1 MHENQPHDPE
11 QPPLYPPVR
20 YGAPRPWFAPPP
32 PGARYDHLAR
42 NAANNWW
49 RPVVGSVIVGMG
61 FFVIGLFVILVGAF
75 VAAIVGIPATLRP
88 DRLFG
93 DPVFSLAVLLLSIA
107 AVLPLVYGVAALVQ
121 RRRPG
126 TLSSVAGR
134 LRWSWLWQ
142 CVGVAVVAMLLGQTA
157 LVVTYVVTGADTS
170 TLFGWKGWSQFV
182 PALVVIVLL
191 VPFQA
196 AAEEY
201 VFRGWVLQAFGAY
214 LNSPWPGIL
223 LGSAGFAALHAYTDW
238 GIVDVFGFGVL
249 MGWLTI
255 RSGGLEAAI
264 AMHVVNN
271 TVAFT
276 AAAAAGQV
284 ENALKQGAVPWQSLV
299 GTLVQ
304 LSVFALGVLYLAK
317 KRSVRTFSG

>member
-11 QPPLYPPVR
+11 HPPLYPPVQ
-20 YGAPRPWFAPPP
+20 YGAPRPWFAPTP

-157 LVVTYVVTGADTS
+157 LVVTYVVTGVDTS

-182 PALVVIVLL
+182 PGLVVIVLL

-317 KRSVRTFSG
+317 KRSIRAFSG